1 MAGDMK
7 TFDSA
12 RRDLLRLSSMGLAAS
27 AVSAIPAFAAS
38 KKPAA
43 APALS
48 PLLFDVRTF
57 GATGDGKTIDS
68 PAINKAIEAA
78 AAAGGGT
85 VIFPGGNYLSFSIRL
100 KSHVD
105 LYLSQGCAI
114 IAADSPKPGETTGYM
129 GGTYD
134 AAEPKTAYD
143 AYQDYGHNH
152 WHNSLLWGEGISD
165 FSITG
170 PGLIWGKG
178 LSFGA
183 GPGRPPAGAGASGPG
198 FGPGRPD
205 APTTPGAPGAA
216 AGAGRSGVAAAQGGA
231 AAPGAPA
238 ATGAARPGGAA
249 GQPRPGR
256 GNYPQFQAEQP
267 GVGNKAIGLKNCRN
281 VTLRDFSMLKGGH
294 FAILVTGVDNLTID
308 NLKIDTD
315 RDGMDIDCC
324 KNVRVSNCTVNSP
337 WDDAI
342 VPKSSFALGYNRAC
356 ENMNITNCF
365 VSGCYQLGTVLDG
378 TWKKF
383 TMEADRKVGGTGRIK
398 CGTES
403 NGGFKN
409 ITISNC
415 VFEGCQGLALETV
428 DGALLEDIAVT
439 NITMRDIISCP
450 IYLRLGARLRG
461 PKGAAGTDQSTVV
474 GTLKR
479 VLLSNIVCHNTV
491 SRFGSNITGIPG
503 FPVEDLKIS
512 DVYVECVGG
521 GTPDQAKIEVP
532 ERENAYPEPGM
543 LGPLPAHGFY
553 FRHVNRLEMSHVE
566 VAPVAPDARPAIYL
580 DDVHRADF
588 FAITAPSTP
597 PAFSFNKSTDI
608 RVMCSRAAP
617 DSTTP

>member
-27 AVSAIPAFAAS
+27 AVSVIPAFAAS

-48 PLLFDVRTF
+48 PLLFDVRAF
-57 GATGDGKTIDS
+57 GATGDGKTVDS

-85 VIFPGGNYLSFSIRL
+85 VLFPGGNYICFSIRL

-134 AAEPKTAYD
+134 AAEPKTAWD

-183 GPGRPPAGAGASGPG
+183 GPGRAPAGAGASGPG

-205 APTTPGAPGAA
+205 SPAASAAPGAA
-216 AGAGRSGVAAAQGGA
+216 AGGA
-231 AAPGAPA
+231 AAG
-238 ATGAARPGGAA
+238 TARPGGAGAA
-249 GQPRPGR
+249 GRGR
-256 GNYPQFQAEQP
+256 GNYTQFQAEQS

-398 CGTES
+398 LGTES

-409 ITISNC
+409 ITVSNC

-450 IYLRLGARLRG
+450 IFLRLGARLRG
-461 PKGAAGTDQSTVV
+461 PKGTGDQSTVV
-474 GTLKR
+474 GTLRR
-479 VLLSNIVCHNTV
+479 VLLSNITCYN
-491 SRFGSNITGIPG
+491 SAARYGSNITGIPG
-503 FPVEDLKIS
+503 YAVEDLKIS
-512 DVYVECVGG
+512 DVYVQHVGG
-521 GTPDQAKIEVP
+521 GTADQMKIEVP
-532 ERENAYPEPGM
+532 EDENKYPEPGM

-566 VAPVAPDARPAIYL
+566 VQPKAADARPCIYT

-588 FAITAPSTP
+588 FAITAQTTP
-597 PAFSFNKSTDI
+597 PAFAFNNSTDL
-608 RVMCSRAAP
+608 RVLMSRAAP
-617 DSTTP
+617 DSTVS